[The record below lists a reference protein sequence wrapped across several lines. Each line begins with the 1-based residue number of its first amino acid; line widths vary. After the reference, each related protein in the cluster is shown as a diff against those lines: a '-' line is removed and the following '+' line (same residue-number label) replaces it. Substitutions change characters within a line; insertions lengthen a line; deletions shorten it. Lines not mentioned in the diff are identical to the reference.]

1 MAWVCLG
8 FFAFILAL
16 LTLEADTREALTYAP
31 LWFIMLGVSYQFVRK
46 SKLQTPHIQLG
57 ERQESQAN

>member
-1 MAWVCLG
+1 VCLG

-16 LTLEADTREALTYAP
+16 LTLEADTREALIYTP

-46 SKLQTPHIQLG
+46 SKLQTTNIQL
-57 ERQESQAN
+57 EVSQESQAN